1 MEIFNMPNM
10 ISSSKLAKEDNGLYL
25 IDNGY
30 MLIIYVKKN
39 LCSNIFQSLFGV
51 ENLNFLTMIINED
64 NIFDGNNSNE
74 FKERIK
80 NILDYIRRGK
90 SMYQNLVFVFEGEG
104 EGEERIINESLIED
118 NFCEWFPF
126 DYSNFIKNILKEIVL
141 LDINIINIFLLLI
154 F

>member
-1 MEIFNMPNM
+1 
-10 ISSSKLAKEDNGLYL
+10 
-25 IDNGY
+25 
-30 MLIIYVKKN
+30 
-39 LCSNIFQSLFGV
+39 
-51 ENLNFLTMIINED
+51 MIINED
-64 NIFDGNNSNE
+64 NIFDDNNSNE

-104 EGEERIINESLIED
+104 EERIINESLIED
-118 NFCEWFPF
+118 NFCEWFSF

-141 LDINIINIFLLLI
+141 LDINKINIFLLLI

>member
-51 ENLNFLTMIINED
+51 ENLNFLTMIINK
-64 NIFDGNNSNE
+64 I
-74 FKERIK
+74 
-80 NILDYIRRGK
+80 
-90 SMYQNLVFVFEGEG
+90 
-104 EGEERIINESLIED
+104 
-118 NFCEWFPF
+118 
-126 DYSNFIKNILKEIVL
+126 
-141 LDINIINIFLLLI
+141 IFLMVTLVTNLKKELKI
-154 F
+154 FWII